1 MTTQALALDKLGQS
15 VNMDIFQELLDLDTP
30 CEMFSKDIVS
40 EFLVMGPET
49 LTTMNDSLYV

>member
-1 MTTQALALDKLGQS
+1 MTTEAFALEKLGQS